1 MKQPDLG
8 KKISELRK
16 AKGLTQEEL
25 VEKCNISVRTIQRIE
40 TGDVTPRMYT
50 LKTILAALDHDLDA
64 ISDGTE
70 FTEPLTNR
78 VKDFLMGDID
88 VSRPGLVNQL
98 NIAWIAGVVYFALGF
113 LEAAAEYYRFTTDE
127 LIFGSA
133 AYVAIKVFTL
143 VTVVLFLRGLIA
155 VGGIFGN
162 YLLKIVSMILIGAI
176 ALAIAYDILS
186 IFYDSFERQAVLSAI
201 SISFGG
207 MGIIFGIALRR
218 LDRSLG
224 RTAEL
229 AGLFEI
235 MAGCFFL
242 TIFFA
247 FMGFIVQIPA
257 ILLEIILIYKT
268 METVKAKEVV
278 NSLA

>member
-1 MKQPDLG
+1 MRQPELG

-25 VEKCNISVRTIQRIE
+25 VEKCKISVRTIQRIE

-78 VKDFLMGDID
+78 VKDFLMVDID
-88 VSRPGLVNQL
+88 MSRPGLVNQL

-127 LIFGSA
+127 LIFGSP
-133 AYVAIKVFTL
+133 AYVAIKFFTL
-143 VTVVLFLRGLIA
+143 VSVVFFLRGLIA
-155 VGGIFGN
+155 VGEIFGN
-162 YLLKIVSMILIGAI
+162 YLLKIVSMIYIGAT
-176 ALAIAYDILS
+176 ALAIAYDVVS
-186 IFYDSFERQAVLSAI
+186 IFYDSFERQTVLTAVSV
-201 SISFGG
+201 SFGG
-207 MGIIFGIALRR
+207 IWIIFGIALRR

-224 RTAEL
+224 RIAEL

-235 MAGCFFL
+235 MAGCFL
-242 TIFFA
+242 ITVFFA

-257 ILLEIILIYKT
+257 ILFEIILIYKT

>member
-1 MKQPDLG
+1 M
-8 KKISELRK
+8 
-16 AKGLTQEEL
+16 
-25 VEKCNISVRTIQRIE
+25 V
-40 TGDVTPRMYT
+40 DVDM
-50 LKTILAALDHDLDA
+50 
-64 ISDGTE
+64 
-70 FTEPLTNR
+70 
-78 VKDFLMGDID
+78 
-88 VSRPGLVNQL
+88 SRPGLVNQL
-98 NIAWIAGVVYFALGF
+98 NIAWIAGIVYFALGF

-133 AYVAIKVFTL
+133 AYVVIKVFTL
-143 VTVVLFLRGLIA
+143 VSVIFFLRGLIA

-176 ALAIAYDILS
+176 ALAIAYDIIS
-186 IFYDSFERQAVLSAI
+186 IFYDSFERQAVLYG
-201 SISFGG
+201 SFRYRLGG

-235 MAGCFFL
+235 MAGCFFI
-242 TIFFA
+242 TVFFA

-257 ILLEIILIYKT
+257 IVFEIILIYKT